1 VILLPLCTLL
11 AALPV
16 AEPPTDSFVLA
27 LGSNA
32 SVDTEL
38 PPLRYADD
46 DAIRYV
52 ELFRALG
59 ARSFLVTR
67 PDENT
72 RRVHPVLAAEARLPL
87 LATLAHA
94 IDEIAVAVVDA
105 RRLGHRTRLYFTFAG
120 HGNLREGRAYL
131 TVEDG
136 RLDGDWLRKLVERIG
151 ADESHLIVDACH
163 ATLLAYGRG
172 PGGSHRAVHGFVVA
186 AALTQ
191 DPHVGLLL
199 SSSASGEAHEW
210 EGFQA
215 GVFSHEV
222 RSGLYGAA
230 DVDGDGRVSYA
241 EIAAFVARANDPI
254 ANERYRP
261 DVFARPA
268 QAHSTLVDLRPAQA
282 HAIQLDGAE
291 KSAHYLLEDGRGVR
305 VADFHSAPGQALSLV
320 RPTAAPQL
328 YLRRLD
334 DQQELVLPPATEAPV
349 VVSRLA
355 AAAPRESARGAA
367 HEAFSLIFTLS
378 FDRSVVVRYQA
389 APARVSVVDAPPST
403 PAAWQRPVA
412 LGLGALA
419 LTGGAFALQQ
429 GLHARSLGQDVPAN
443 ESQVATGGRN
453 DRIRDSRRNAIL
465 LGVGGALLAATA
477 AGILLWSPRRPDLEL
492 AAADDFAG
500 VALRW

>member
-1 VILLPLCTLL
+1 VTVLALWTLL
-11 AALPV
+11 AAALP
-16 AEPPTDSFVLA
+16 AGEPPADSFVLA

-32 SVDTEL
+32 SVDTAL
-38 PPLRYADD
+38 APLRYADD

-72 RRVHPVLAAEARLPL
+72 SRVYPALAAEARPPL
-87 LATLAHA
+87 QAALDRT

-120 HGNLREGRAYL
+120 HGNLRDGRAYL
-131 TVEDG
+131 TIEDA
-136 RLDGDWLRKLVERIG
+136 RLDGDWLRKLIDRVG

-172 PGGSHRAVHGFVVA
+172 PGGTHRAVHGFVVA
-186 AALTQ
+186 AALAQ
-191 DPHVGLLL
+191 DPNVGLLL

-241 EIAAFVARANDPI
+241 EIAAFVGRANDPI

-268 QAHSTLVDLRPAQA
+268 QARSTLVDLRPAQA

-291 KSAHYLLEDGRGVR
+291 ASAHYLLEDGRGVR

-320 RPTAAPQL
+320 RPSAAPQL

-334 DQQELVLPPATEAPV
+334 DQQEFVLPAAGDPV
-349 VVSRLA
+349 VVSGVLPAVR
-355 AAAPRESARGAA
+355 RSSARGAA
-367 HEAFSLIFTLS
+367 HEAFSLIFTLA
-378 FDRSVVVRYQA
+378 FDRAVVARYEA
-389 APARVSVVDAPPST
+389 AAVARPVIADAPGRAS
-403 PAAWQRPVA
+403 WRSPVA
-412 LGLGALA
+412 VGLGALA
-419 LTGGAFALQQ
+419 AAGGAFAIQQ
-429 GLHARSLGQDVPAN
+429 GLHARSLGDHVPAA
-443 ESQVATGGRN
+443 ESQVDASARN
-453 DRIRDSRRNAIL
+453 DRIHASQRNAIL
-465 LGVGGALLAATA
+465 LGAGGLALALAA
-477 AGILLWSPRRPDLEL
+477 AGILLWTPHHADLEL
-492 AAADDFAG
+492 AAADDFTG